1 MIGKFNRVFP
11 AILIAG
17 LSLSVRAEVEVKVHI
32 TDIKNDNGTIHVSL
46 FSEELQ
52 DGFPEGKPL
61 EKKIVD
67 AKKEG
72 VTVVFQISEPGSY
85 AISVMHDEN
94 NNGEIDKNF
103 IGIPEEPYGN
113 SGKRV
118 RMKPTYKDSAF
129 TVRDRNLELNITI
142 H

>member
-61 EKKIVD
+61 EKKIV
-67 AKKEG
+67 A
-72 VTVVFQISEPGSY
+72 
-85 AISVMHDEN
+85 
-94 NNGEIDKNF
+94 
-103 IGIPEEPYGN
+103 
-113 SGKRV
+113 
-118 RMKPTYKDSAF
+118 
-129 TVRDRNLELNITI
+129 
-142 H
+142 